1 MRSAIKTSRG
11 GRPTKDQSAEL
22 ASRILDV
29 ASNLFATQG
38 FAATSMEQVA
48 AACGAGKD
56 TVYRRYPTKSALFS
70 ALMARLHATLIPEL
84 DQAVSTDGTAME
96 KLRSYA
102 RVILDINLRP
112 EFLALNRV
120 ALGEAMAFG
129 AIKPIPTRED
139 PVMERFAILVKNAQ
153 AAGHLVGDE
162 AFFLADQLL
171 YATSIKPLIA
181 AMLGDDRYREMCA
194 REEYFTA
201 AWTFFLAGAA
211 PRQVSLMP
219 DPTGGEATANS
230 RTEG

>member
-1 MRSAIKTSRG
+1 
-11 GRPTKDQSAEL
+11 
-22 ASRILDV
+22 
-29 ASNLFATQG
+29 
-38 FAATSMEQVA
+38 
-48 AACGAGKD
+48 
-56 TVYRRYPTKSALFS
+56 
-70 ALMARLHATLIPEL
+70 
-84 DQAVSTDGTAME
+84 ME

>member
-1 MRSAIKTSRG
+1 MRIPRG

-38 FAATSMEQVA
+38 FAATSMEQIA

-56 TVYRRYPTKSALFS
+56 TVYRRYPTKSAVFS

-84 DQAVSTDGTAME
+84 DQAVNTDGSALE
-96 KLRSYA
+96 KLRHYA

-120 ALGEAMAFG
+120 ALSEAMAFG
-129 AIKPIPTRED
+129 AIKPVPTRED
-139 PVMERFAILVKNAQ
+139 PVMERFAGLVEKAQ
-153 AAGHLVGDE
+153 AAGHLIGEE
-162 AFFLADQLL
+162 AFFLAEQLL

-181 AMLGDDRYREMCA
+181 AMLGDDRYRDAGA
-194 REEYFTA
+194 RDEYFTM
-201 AWTFFLAGAA
+201 AWTRFLAGAA
-211 PRQVSLMP
+211 PRPASSMP
-219 DPTGGEATANS
+219 DPADGRTAVNP
-230 RTEG
+230 RNER